1 MSTELITWLVVVLG
15 ILGFGMGSMLVAYR
29 RPAGATVLFPAPVNE
44 LSTPMTEQAR
54 TLFQA
59 GVTHFERGNYAQAIG
74 QFSQVM
80 ELEPT
85 CAEALHNGG
94 LAYAN
99 LGNDNQ
105 AVQALLQ
112 ASDRYDQQGTKA
124 GLNRVKYALEQ
135 VAARQNQRRAAK
147 GQAGQ
152 NQGRPEQTGQSQGEK
167 GRAGKTRG

>member
-29 RPAGATVLFPAPVNE
+29 RPAGATVLFPAPVTE
-44 LSTPMTEQAR
+44 LSMPVVERAR
-54 TLFQA
+54 ALFQSGINA
-59 GVTHFERGNYAQAIG
+59 FEQGRYAQAIG
-74 QFSQVM
+74 HFSQVI

-99 LGNDNQ
+99 LGNDNL
-105 AVQALLQ
+105 AVSALLQ

-124 GLNRVKYALEQ
+124 GLDRVKYALEQ
-135 VAARQNQRRAAK
+135 VAARQAQRRAAK
-147 GQAGQ
+147 GQGEQNRAGQ
-152 NQGRPEQTGQSQGEK
+152 NQTEPNQ
-167 GRAGKTRG
+167 AGNPRG

>member
-15 ILGFGMGSMLVAYR
+15 ILGFGMGSMLLAYR
-29 RPAGATVLFPAPVNE
+29 RPAGATVLFPAPVTD
-44 LSTPMTEQAR
+44 LSAPVADQAR
-54 TLFQA
+54 ALFEA
-59 GVTHFERGNYAQAIG
+59 GVADFERGRYPQAIG

-80 ELEPT
+80 ELEPA

-99 LGNDNQ
+99 LGNDNL

-124 GLNRVKYALEQ
+124 GLDRVKYALEQ
-135 VAARQNQRRAAK
+135 VAARQAHLRAKQTQTQPDRAA
-147 GQAGQ
+147 
-152 NQGRPEQTGQSQGEK
+152 GE
-167 GRAGKTRG
+167 ARG

>member
-15 ILGFGMGSMLVAYR
+15 ILGFGMGSMLLAYR
-29 RPAGATVLFPAPVNE
+29 RPAGATVLFPAPVTD
-44 LSTPMTEQAR
+44 LSAPVADQAR
-54 TLFQA
+54 ALFEA
-59 GVTHFERGNYAQAIG
+59 GVADFERGRYPQAIG

-99 LGNDNQ
+99 LGNDNL

-124 GLNRVKYALEQ
+124 GLDRVKYALEQ
-135 VAARQNQRRAAK
+135 VAARQNQRRTAK
-147 GQAGQ
+147 DQASQAQAGQ
-152 NQGRPEQTGQSQGEK
+152 AQ
-167 GRAGKTRG
+167 AGNPRG